1 VPRAVVSRSTVN
13 PRTSLKRGESQ
24 RRAPRPGQEADE
36 SL

>member
-24 RRAPRPGQEADE
+24 RRAPRPGLTG
-36 SL
+36 S